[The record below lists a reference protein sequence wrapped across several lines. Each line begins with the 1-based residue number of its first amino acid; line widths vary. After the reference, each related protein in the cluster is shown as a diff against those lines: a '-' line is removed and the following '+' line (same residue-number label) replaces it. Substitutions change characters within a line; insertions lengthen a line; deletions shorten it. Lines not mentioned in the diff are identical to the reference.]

1 MEFRV
6 FRHNP
11 VDRYSATIELVDLL
25 PFKSLVWE
33 DTFDGIGKLQV
44 VFPKSPDALN
54 RIKVGAFGG
63 IPHSSSLM
71 YIHSIKYT
79 DSEIW
84 AYGYEAK
91 ALLQKMGA
99 YPSPIPRGTQSIQTA
114 VNNVLDFAQ
123 KYRYFAKVLTCDFD
137 LGTAN
142 LDAMEYLTLYD
153 FLQKTLRLSDAGLV
167 TRYNAQHKFDIVAL
181 QSRDLSASVKFSPV
195 LGNMTGYQYTVDNQ
209 SDIYSVKALGLT
221 TEGTSLDAVYSG
233 ALPDDGERT
242 LAILDLRTEYPQP
255 EDMSSA
261 DYTEALM
268 TRARMSQIAR
278 HVNYKLTVKSIDT
291 EQYGTAYRLGD
302 YVGVALPEL
311 SVTAKMR
318 VAKATYTCEGN
329 NTKLALTLDK
339 AIIN

>member
-6 FRHNP
+6 FNHTPARF
-11 VDRYSATIELVDLL
+11 SATIELADLL

-44 VFPKSPDALN
+44 VFAKSPDALN

-63 IPHSSSLM
+63 IPQSSSLM
-71 YIHSIKYT
+71 YVHSVKYT

-84 AYGYEAK
+84 AYGYEVK

-114 VNNVLDFAQ
+114 INNALDYDQ

-142 LDAMEYLTLYD
+142 LDEMEYYTLYD
-153 FLQKTLRLSDAGLV
+153 FMQKTLRLSDAGLI
-167 TRYNAQHKFDIVAL
+167 TRYNLQHTLDIVAV

-195 LGNMTGYQYTVDNQ
+195 LGNMSDYQYTVDNQ
-209 SDIYSVKALGLT
+209 SDIYSVTALGLAT
-221 TEGTSLDAVYSG
+221 NGALVTSVYNGT
-233 ALPDDGERT
+233 LPDDGERT
-242 LAILDLRTEYPQP
+242 SAILDLRMEYPQP
-255 EDMSSA
+255 EGMSDA
-261 DYTEALM
+261 DYYSALY
-268 TRARMSQIAR
+268 TRAQMSQIAR
-278 HVNYKLTVKSIDT
+278 HINYKLTAKNVDT

-318 VAKATYTCEGN
+318 VSKATYTCEGN

-339 AIIN
+339 AVIG